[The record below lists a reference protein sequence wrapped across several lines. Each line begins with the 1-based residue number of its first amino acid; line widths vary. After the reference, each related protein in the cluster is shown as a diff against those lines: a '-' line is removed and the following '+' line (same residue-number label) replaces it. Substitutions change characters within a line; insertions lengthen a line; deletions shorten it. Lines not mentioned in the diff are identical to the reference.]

1 MARRR
6 RGIAV
11 LSARHDLGAMGLHA
25 RHQSASQV
33 VYDGGASGIAW
44 KELAWTG
51 DTSVGTEVG
60 RFMEEQVCR
69 ISDDLVQ
76 PLILYDLS
84 DSG

>member
-1 MARRR
+1 
-6 RGIAV
+6 
-11 LSARHDLGAMGLHA
+11 MGLHA